1 MNSGHTETPPS
12 LAAVTYILET
22 LIILLHFKDRLHS
35 MLRFAVAN
43 TFNMNAKQVVSD
55 AVRYTLTVHPPRRN
69 AAGWYYS

>member
-1 MNSGHTETPPS
+1 
-12 LAAVTYILET
+12 
-22 LIILLHFKDRLHS
+22 